1 MIRPTLTKHGFVP
14 GRRCDAIH
22 IGTAYQISDQG
33 SKLDV
38 VSTYPST
45 SFELQCVFL
54 RSDIVKQAE
63 DENEIET
70 KSSTEYVVIC
80 YLPIFLSSALKI
92 MVTAGTIVVVI
103 AFPIVILA
111 TIIF

>member
-1 MIRPTLTKHGFVP
+1 
-14 GRRCDAIH
+14 
-22 IGTAYQISDQG
+22 
-33 SKLDV
+33 
-38 VSTYPST
+38 
-45 SFELQCVFL
+45 
-54 RSDIVKQAE
+54 VKQAE